1 MNAKDNF
8 LKVKH
13 LYNRAGFG
21 ISYAELEK
29 LSRKNLSKVVDNL
42 LKDSQKDDPI
52 KLVNDFESKRQ
63 LLVQAGLYAKKDLTD
78 EEKKMRQQI
87 VREQNEVSRDL
98 NIAFINQ
105 MINTD
110 APLREKMTL
119 FWHGHFACRSNNP
132 FFAQQLNNIQRTNAL
147 GSFKTLLVEV
157 SKSPAMLQ
165 YLNNQQ
171 NRKGKPNENFAREL
185 MELFTLGRGN
195 YTEQDIKESARSFTG
210 WMYDKDGSF
219 IFRQNLHDTG
229 TKTFFGKI
237 GNFEGENI
245 IDIILE
251 KPETSQFI
259 ARKIYKFF
267 VNDNPNEDHVKELA
281 AHFYNS
287 KYDIASMMKKM
298 FTSDWFYSPENVGT
312 KIKSPAEFLVGLSR
326 EFYVTYNK
334 PQVLIQLQSSLGQYL
349 FNPPNVA
356 GWPGGQSWIDSS
368 SLMLRMRIPSLV
380 LNDGE
385 IDFSGKADP
394 EDEAVIALSRV
405 ATTNANA
412 NSKPKSYVN
421 ANADWPKFLGTLPK
435 GLTPLELTEFL
446 LQPKLNDKIT
456 TMVSDNKGLRSTA
469 VEITSMPEYQLC

>member
-435 GLTPLELTEFL
+435 GLTPLALTEFL